1 MRTTELNRPH
11 ARVGKER
18 VVVQRARRAARADAE
33 PAVWQWCARET
44 EPAVLEVL
52 REASRAVLI
61 KVVAR
66 EKRDRSDVR
75 ERTRRRRP
83 AAVQAVAIAV
93 LTVAIAVLTVAIAA
107 LAVRAGRGPEERVAG
122 RTFVH
127 PIEHVQRN
135 GRAAAAAAAA
145 AP

>member
-93 LTVAIAVLTVAIAA
+93 LTVAIAA